1 MPHRVDSYDYII
13 VGAGSAGCVLANR
26 LSVNSQCR
34 VLLLEAGGRDTS
46 PLIHTPGGFLPIL
59 QYGLYS
65 WIYETTPQAHL
76 DDRVLGDVR
85 GKVLGG
91 SSSINGMAYCRGAPE
106 IFDDWARAG
115 NPGWSYAD
123 VLPYFKRAEGNAHG
137 ESAYHGGCGP
147 LRVTP
152 TPTTNPLAQAWVRAG
167 QEAGYLYNE
176 DHNGAAT
183 EGFGPIEQTIHRGRR
198 ISAAVAY
205 LRPALRRP
213 NLKVLTHAFATR
225 VCFEGTRAVGVEY
238 VRGKEAHRAGAAGE
252 IVLSTGTYHSP
263 KLLMLSGI
271 GAPDHLR
278 ALGITPVAE
287 VSGVGCNLHDH
298 VGYSVQV
305 ACPLPVTD
313 YALFSSPFRMLGAVV
328 TYLFAR
334 TGPMADTGMQAAA
347 FLRSGAAEHSELD
360 IKFILIPFMVPGNS
374 GVLLKEHGVMNRIV
388 LTRPESRGTLTLRS
402 SDPLA
407 PPLINTN
414 YLAEARDRD
423 AARRSIRMAREVFN
437 QKAYAPYRGREVF
450 PGPDCVSDAD
460 LDAYLRR
467 TVEVNMEAVG
477 SCKMGNDSSSVVD
490 SYLKVRGVDRLRVV
504 DASVMPRAC
513 TGDPNA
519 TVIMIAEKAA
529 DLILNAPRGG

>member
-1 MPHRVDSYDYII
+1 
-13 VGAGSAGCVLANR
+13 
-26 LSVNSQCR
+26 
-34 VLLLEAGGRDTS
+34 
-46 PLIHTPGGFLPIL
+46 
-59 QYGLYS
+59 
-65 WIYETTPQAHL
+65 
-76 DDRVLGDVR
+76 
-85 GKVLGG
+85 
-91 SSSINGMAYCRGAPE
+91 
-106 IFDDWARAG
+106 
-115 NPGWSYAD
+115 
-123 VLPYFKRAEGNAHG
+123 
-137 ESAYHGGCGP
+137 
-147 LRVTP
+147 
-152 TPTTNPLAQAWVRAG
+152 
-167 QEAGYLYNE
+167 
-176 DHNGAAT
+176 
-183 EGFGPIEQTIHRGRR
+183 
-198 ISAAVAY
+198 
-205 LRPALRRP
+205 
-213 NLKVLTHAFATR
+213 
-225 VCFEGTRAVGVEY
+225 
-238 VRGKEAHRAGAAGE
+238 
-252 IVLSTGTYHSP
+252 
-263 KLLMLSGI
+263 
-271 GAPDHLR
+271 
-278 ALGITPVAE
+278 
-287 VSGVGCNLHDH
+287 
-298 VGYSVQV
+298 
-305 ACPLPVTD
+305 
-313 YALFSSPFRMLGAVV
+313 MLGAVV